1 MINFTVVQALS
12 PYNVILGRTGLRT
25 LRSVSSTI
33 HSMEKFPIP
42 RGVATQV
49 TRTMIIS
56 ECRRLEKKQMIEK
69 ETNRST
75 LSEEEKPKR
84 VNLTEQT
91 LVNPSYPD
99 QLVTIGGNLSE
110 GCKNQLKALL
120 KKSAYEEYHQV
131 QMAQEDEEKTAFYMD
146 QCTYCYTKMPF
157 GLNNAGAT
165 YQRLVDTAF
174 QSQIGRNL
182 EAYVDDMVIKSNDE
196 KVLIADIAKTFD
208 NLLRIN
214 MKYAIPLDF
223 KGDAE
228 PEWKVS
234 CVKEVLVLVPR
245 KILAILQDLEG
256 HNEENKDKYRWT
268 GNAKKAFQEIK
279 KVIVELLSL
288 TTPRRKK
295 CCQVLADFLSEALV
309 GTPFEEFFRLPAQ
322 VQSKDDVER
331 WALFIDGSSNNK
343 GSGAGL
349 VLINPS
355 GVEFTYALQLNFTST
370 NNEAEYEA
378 LLAGLRLAAKVQDID
393 VKVDLKLAAS
403 QINEIYVASSTSMIK
418 YLATA
423 RERIAGLKSF
433 VI

>member
-1 MINFTVVQALS
+1 MSTLQLS
-12 PYNVILGRTGLRT
+12 PLR
-25 LRSVSSTI
+25 I
-33 HSMEKFPIP
+33 NKDP
-42 RGVATQV
+42 GVRQD
-49 TRTMIIS
+49 
-56 ECRRLEKKQMIEK
+56 
-69 ETNRST
+69 
-75 LSEEEKPKR
+75 P
-84 VNLTEQT
+84 
-91 LVNPSYPD
+91 
-99 QLVTIGGNLSE
+99 GGDP
-110 GCKNQLKALL
+110 G
-120 KKSAYEEYHQV
+120 SAYEEYHQV

-157 GLNNAGAT
+157 KLNNAGAT

-279 KVIVELLSL
+279 KVIVELPSL
-288 TTPRRKK
+288 TILNKAQASRKLAKYSVELGAYNIAYEPRNAIKG
-295 CCQVLADFLSEALV
+295 QVLANFLSEALV
-309 GTPFEEFFRLPAQ
+309 GTPPEEFFRLPAQ

-331 WALFIDGSSNNK
+331 WTLFTNGASNSKGSSV
-343 GSGAGL
+343 GL
-349 VLINPS
+349 VLISPS
-355 GVEFTYALQLNFTST
+355 GVEFTYALRLNFTST

-433 VI
+433 AI